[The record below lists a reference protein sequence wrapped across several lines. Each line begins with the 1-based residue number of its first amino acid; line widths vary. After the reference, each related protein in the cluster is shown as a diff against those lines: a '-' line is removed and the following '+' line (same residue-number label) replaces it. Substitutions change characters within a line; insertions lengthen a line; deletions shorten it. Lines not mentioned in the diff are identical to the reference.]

1 MNLLAYRKMLP
12 SLLLG
17 SLCCLGGWHC
27 AYAQAPAR
35 VQALALDRV
44 LAVVNNEA
52 ITSSDLNS
60 RVATVK
66 RQLRRQTQDLP
77 SDDELRRQV
86 LERLVTEKVLTQ
98 AARERGLLVDERQ
111 VDATIARVAD
121 QNKLSLIDF
130 RARIERDGSS
140 FQRFREEVRDELV
153 LDRLR
158 ERETESRVQVTES
171 EVNAY
176 LALNSG
182 AENVEYNIQQILLK
196 LPEGNDAAA
205 IERQRL
211 RAEEL
216 IRQLQRGVDFNR
228 LASTFSDSPD
238 GISGGAMGWRAAQK
252 LPQLFVTAVQSL
264 RVGEIAPL
272 QRSPAGFH
280 IIKLLEKRGAP
291 MAGAGASPVQ
301 QTRARHILIRLNEI
315 VTEADAV
322 RRLRDIRARV
332 LAGTADF
339 ADMAKQHSSDGSAA
353 RGGEL
358 GWVYPG
364 DTVAEF
370 ERAMDALAPNAVSEP
385 VRSPFGFHIIQVL
398 ERRTQEAS
406 EDRQRQAARVAIR
419 ERKGA
424 EAFDEVV
431 RELRARAFV
440 EMRLDEQ

>member
-12 SLLLG
+12 TLVIG
-17 SLCCLGGWHC
+17 GLCCMGVLQQ
-27 AYAQAPAR
+27 AIAQAPTR
-35 VQALALDRV
+35 VQSVALDRV
-44 LAVVNNEA
+44 LAIVNNEA
-52 ITSSDLNS
+52 ITASDLS
-60 RVATVK
+60 ARVATVK

-77 SDDELRRQV
+77 ADDELRRQV

-111 VDATIARVAD
+111 IDATISRVAD
-121 QNKLSLIDF
+121 QNKLSLTDF
-130 RARIERDGSS
+130 RARIERDGTS
-140 FQRFREEVRDELV
+140 FARFREEVRDELV

-158 ERETESRVQVTES
+158 ERETETRVQVTES

-176 LALNSG
+176 LAANAG
-182 AENVEYNIQQILLK
+182 TENVEYNIQQILLK
-196 LPEGNDAAA
+196 LPENNDAAA
-205 IERQRL
+205 IERQKL

-216 IRQLQRGVDFNR
+216 IKQLQRGVDFNR
-228 LASTFSDSPD
+228 LASTFSDAPD
-238 GISGGAMGWRAAQK
+238 GISGGGMGWRAAEK
-252 LPQLFVTAVQSL
+252 LPQLFVTAVQNL
-264 RVGEIAPL
+264 RVGEIAAL
-272 QRSPAGFH
+272 QRSQAGFH
-280 IIKLLEKRGAP
+280 IIKLLDKRGAP
-291 MAGAGASPVQ
+291 IAGASGTPVQ
-301 QTRARHILIRLNEI
+301 QTRARHILIRLNEV

-339 ADMAKQHSSDGSAA
+339 AEMAKQHSSDGSAA
-353 RGGEL
+353 RGGDL

-370 ERAMDALAPNAVSEP
+370 ERAMDALAPNAISEP
-385 VRSPFGFHIIQVL
+385 VRSPFGFHLIQVQ

-424 EAFDEVV
+424 EAFDEFV
-431 RELRARAFV
+431 RESRARAFV